1 MKHIFIINPT
11 AGKTDR
17 RRSIYQMGEA
27 LRSNH
32 GVDVEY
38 ILTKSHG
45 HAEQIARQIAQ
56 KGEPV
61 RFYACGGDGT
71 INEVANGIVGSDNA
85 AMSCIPIG
93 TGNDFLKNF
102 GMDISRFCDVENLWN
117 GEVQK
122 LDLIACN
129 DRVCLTI
136 ACSGVDA
143 RIAESVHHV
152 GQSPILT
159 GKGSYLASA
168 AYHFLLRG
176 IAQHYTLTLDD
187 ETMEDDF
194 ALVSVCNGR
203 HYGGSV
209 MPMPYAD
216 MKDGI
221 LQTIVAKNVSRAQF
235 AKLFPLY
242 SKGQI
247 EKIDESLLKVY
258 TPERVVIQSEEE
270 ITTCLDGECFRSHE
284 VHLSLSPHKLNFFGY
299 AGCDPNAT
307 MRKREDPVAYF

>member
-1 MKHIFIINPT
+1 MKHIFIINPA

-27 LRSNH
+27 LERNH
-32 GVDVEY
+32 AAEVEY

-45 HAEQIARQIAQ
+45 HAEQAVRNIAQ
-56 KGEPV
+56 TGEEV

-71 INEVANGIVGSDNA
+71 VNEVANGIVGFENA
-85 AMSCIPIG
+85 AMTCIPIG

-102 GMDISRFCDVENLWN
+102 GLDISKFNDAENLWD

-136 ACSGVDA
+136 ACNGVDA
-143 RIAESVHHV
+143 RIAESVHNV
-152 GQSPILT
+152 GQSPLLT
-159 GKGSYLASA
+159 GKGSYLVSV

-176 IAQHYTLTLDD
+176 IAQHYTVTLDD
-187 ETMEDDF
+187 ETIEDDF

-216 MKDGI
+216 MTDGI
-221 LQTIVAKNVSRAQF
+221 LQTIVVKNVSRAKF
-235 AKLFPLY
+235 ARLFPLY
-242 SKGQI
+242 SAG
-247 EKIDESLLKVY
+247 KIDQIKEPLLKVY
-258 TPERVVIQSEEE
+258 TPKNVTIRSEEE

-284 VHLSLSPHKLNFFGY
+284 VKLSLSPYKLNFFGY
-299 AGCDPNAT
+299 PGCDPNAT
-307 MRKREDPVAYF
+307 MQKKDECCPTF